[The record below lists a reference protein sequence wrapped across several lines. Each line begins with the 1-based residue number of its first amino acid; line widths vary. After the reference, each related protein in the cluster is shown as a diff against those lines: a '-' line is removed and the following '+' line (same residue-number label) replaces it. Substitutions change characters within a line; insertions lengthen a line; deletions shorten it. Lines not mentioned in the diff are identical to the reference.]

1 MNTICRLNIS
11 PYQSSN
17 FTSQEGSLFES
28 LGFRYQ
34 FESADNANILISNT
48 HTEFEKLSAE
58 TLEKCELI
66 IHPNSGYDN
75 ISLEFVEK
83 MKEAGV
89 PILSGNSIRANAVA
103 TYILSSFF
111 EYFANV
117 PAKKSWQDGRSWPRV
132 KMEEM
137 NILILGQGHIGTK
150 VEQSLRPVVG
160 EVHVF
165 DPFKNK
171 LKKDFNIE
179 NEILAKADV
188 IIPACG
194 LNATSEKII
203 NADFFEELKE
213 DVLIING
220 ARGKLIDQS
229 ALIKFLKANPKS
241 FAYLDV
247 FEKEPCDFAIFEGLE
262 NVALTSHIAGVFVS
276 IDQTILDFE
285 KEVITDF
292 KELSRDEFES
302 KYQSLILHNKIKETE
317 TGKIL
322 I

>member
-11 PYQSSN
+11 PYQSNN
-17 FTSQEGSLFES
+17 FRTQESSLFES
-28 LGFRYQ
+28 LGYRYQ
-34 FESADNANILISNT
+34 FETPENAQILISNT
-48 HTEFEKLSAE
+48 HTEFEKLGDDV
-58 TLEKCELI
+58 LKNCKLI

-83 MKEAGV
+83 MNEAGV
-89 PILSGNSIRANAVA
+89 SILSGNSIRSNAVA

-111 EYFANV
+111 EYFASV
-117 PAKKSWQDGRSWPRV
+117 PAKETWQDGRSWPRV
-132 KMEEM
+132 KMEEL

-160 EVHVF
+160 EVHVY
-165 DPFKNK
+165 DPFKNMTR
-171 LKKDFNIE
+171 LD
-179 NEILAKADV
+179 NELLAKVDV

-203 NADFFEELKE
+203 NEKFLAELKDE
-213 DVLIING
+213 VLIING
-220 ARGKLIDQS
+220 ARGKLIDQT
-229 ALIKFLKANPKS
+229 ALIKFLKAKPQS

-247 FEKEPCDFAIFEGLE
+247 FEKEPCDFAIFKGLK
-262 NVALTSHIAGVFVS
+262 NVALTSHIAGVFAT

-292 KELSRDEFES
+292 KELSSDEFQS
-302 KYQSLILHNKIKETE
+302 KYHSLILQNKIKETE